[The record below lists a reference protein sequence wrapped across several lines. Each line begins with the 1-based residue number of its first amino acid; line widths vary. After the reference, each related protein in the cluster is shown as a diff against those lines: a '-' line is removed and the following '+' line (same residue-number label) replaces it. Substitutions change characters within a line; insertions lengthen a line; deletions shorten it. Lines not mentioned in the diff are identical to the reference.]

1 MRKIHIAAL
10 VLVSCFVSAAPAQTY
25 VGVLNGA
32 NEFPGP
38 GDPDGFGLAGF
49 RLEGTTVAYSIMIQ
63 HVSSANASHIHR
75 GAAGVS
81 GRRPMQIGDDP
92 AGNLDMSHHAPH
104 QPRRRGR

>member
-81 GRRPMQIGDDP
+81 GPVVITLASSYPNNFASGVASASAD
-92 AGNLDMSHHAPH
+92 L
-104 QPRRRGR
+104 